1 MPCRKS
7 NRPLPATLRSALLLV
22 TLCALLAPAGASAG
36 DRPSVFVPQSLY
48 AAARAEPDRGF
59 DVIVQGAPNVGMVA
73 RAVTAALTAVPAKE
87 KDKAKEPRRFTSVD
101 AVNVQLTGQQ
111 LVYLAGAR
119 DVLSITPNTRLDV
132 AGFLN
137 KQQWPYVTGVPK
149 LWPLTTST
157 GLLGAPVPP
166 TPGIAIVD
174 SGVDAAREDF
184 GGRVTNV
191 DLYTGT
197 AQNAAGDGR
206 GHGTFVAS
214 IAAGQAAGYTGMAP
228 SAPIVSLDV
237 VDDSG
242 HGSVSDLLAACDWL
256 LANKDRYGIRVA
268 NFSIYAASPATIRF
282 DPLNRAVEK
291 LWLSGLVV
299 VAAAGNY
306 GSAAGPSGIPYAPAN
321 DPFVITV
328 GAADISGSVSTN
340 DDFTAPWSAWGYT
353 PDGFAKPD
361 LSAPGR
367 YMVGAVPAT
376 ATMTTEHPERVVA
389 PGYMQISG
397 TSFSAPV
404 VSGAA
409 AELLALHPSWTPD
422 QVKGAL
428 MLRAKP
434 MGAAVPRSSGVGEV
448 YLPESNTLTLPPN
461 PNLSL
466 RKFVVADPAGGTMFD
481 AEAWSA
487 AAAADPLWDAGTW
500 EPGTWEPGTWEP
512 SATWDTASWI
522 SGTWEPGTWEPGT
535 WEPGTWEPSSWVSGT
550 WEPGTWEPGTWEP
563 STWLNGLDAAA
574 ADFNSAGGY
583 WISDLE
589 RQQVL
594 AELGVTG

>member
-111 LVYLAGAR
+111 LVDLAGAR

-191 DLYTGT
+191 DFYTGT

-367 YMVGAVPAT
+367 YMVGAIPTSSTLA
-376 ATMTTEHPERVVA
+376 AERPDQIVA
-389 PGYMQISG
+389 PGYMQLSVAAFAMPI
-397 TSFSAPV
+397 

-409 AELLALHPSWTPD
+409 AYVLGAHPDWTPD

-428 MLRAKP
+428 MHESATLPAAIRKSYGIGELDVA
-434 MGAAVPRSSGVGEV
+434 GAASIAS
-448 YLPESNTLTLPPN
+448 PPN
-461 PNLSL
+461 PNLAL
-466 RKFVVADPAGGTMFD
+466 NRFLVADPAGGPEPVFD
-481 AEAWSA
+481 EAGWTAIAQTDEAWGAEAWGAEAWGAEAWGAEAWGAEAWGA
-487 AAAADPLWDAGTW
+487 AYW
-500 EPGTWEPGTWEP
+500 EAP
-512 SATWDTASWI
+512 SWTQTPTETGEGMATSSLNNAINDWLPAS
-522 SGTWEPGTWEPGT
+522 
-535 WEPGTWEPSSWVSGT
+535 
-550 WEPGTWEPGTWEP
+550 
-563 STWLNGLDAAA
+563 
-574 ADFNSAGGY
+574 GY
-583 WISDLE
+583 WL
-589 RQQVL
+589 
-594 AELGVTG
+594 TPP